1 MLFNVYYWHSSQNIS
16 QPHIFTSF
24 SYLWLLVL
32 FTRFTMHRQRFIHL
46 QIKLIMPTIEQLI
59 LLTSILILLGI
70 FSSKLSARLGLPMLV
85 MFLFIGMLA
94 GEDGIGKITFDN
106 VNVSYAVGSLA
117 LALILFDGGL
127 QTSVKSIRLVWKP
140 AFTLATLGVL
150 VTAGITG
157 VAAAY
162 ILGIPLLEGLLL
174 GAIVGSTD
182 AAAVF
187 SLLRNAGIY
196 LNERLQSTLEIES
209 ATNDPMAI
217 FLTVGL
223 LQLLMNPQASGS
235 ELVLLFF
242 SQMGIGTV
250 VGLSVGWISVKIIN
264 KIKLL
269 ATGLYPVL
277 VAACGLLSFGL
288 ASNLDGS
295 GFLSI
300 FVTGVVIGNHRFVF
314 QRNTFLFHDG
324 LAWLSQ
330 IIMFVM
336 LGLLVNPSSLIEVW
350 LEGLII
356 ALVLTFIARP
366 LAVIPVLKLFGFPK
380 PEIALISWVGLRGS
394 VPIILAIFPFIY
406 GLPGANLIF
415 DVVFFVVLISATL
428 QGSTLPYVARKLN
441 LMQQPPLIPA
451 ATLDITA
458 VDQIDA
464 DLVEYTLGDDCSAVG
479 RRLSQLALPDQTV
492 IAMITRGKSVL
503 PPRGSTLFYADDHL
517 FVVLKPENRIFLER
531 LFSEK
536 NAPELEPIELPDSGL
551 SLKGTTRLNE
561 IYSSYGIQIDNGDDR
576 TLNQFIYATENEP
589 SQNFVIK
596 LADLQLRIG
605 EMIGTRI
612 VTVILEPTKELES

>member
-1 MLFNVYYWHSSQNIS
+1 
-16 QPHIFTSF
+16 
-24 SYLWLLVL
+24 
-32 FTRFTMHRQRFIHL
+32 
-46 QIKLIMPTIEQLI
+46 MPTIEQLI
-59 LLTSILILLGI
+59 LLSSILILLGI

-94 GEDGIGKITFDN
+94 GEDGLGRITFDN

-127 QTSVKSIRLVWKP
+127 QTSVKSIKLVWKP
-140 AFTLATLGVL
+140 AFTLATFGVL
-150 VTAGITG
+150 ITAGITG
-157 VAAAY
+157 LAAAY

-196 LNERLQSTLEIES
+196 LNERLQATLEIES

-223 LQLLMNPQASGS
+223 LQLLMNQQSSGS
-235 ELVLLFF
+235 ELILLFI
-242 SQMGIGTV
+242 SQMGIGAI
-250 VGLSVGWISVKIIN
+250 VGISVGWISIKIIN

-269 ATGLYPVL
+269 AAGLYPVL
-277 VAACGLLSFGL
+277 VAACGLFSFGV

-300 FVTGVVIGNHRFVF
+300 FVTGVVIGNHSFVF

-336 LGLLVNPSSLIEVW
+336 LGLLVNPSSLLEVW
-350 LEGLII
+350 QEGLLI

-366 LAVIPVLKLFGFPK
+366 LAVVPVLKLFRFTRN
-380 PEIALISWVGLRGS
+380 EITLISWVGLRGS

-428 QGSTLPYVARKLN
+428 QGSTLPYFARKLN
-441 LMQQPPLIPA
+441 LMQPPPLLPA

-464 DLVEYTLGDDCSAVG
+464 DLVEYTLGEDCSAVG

-492 IAMITRGKSVL
+492 IAMITREKSVL
-503 PPRGSTLFYADDHL
+503 PPRGSTILMANDHL
-517 FVVLKPENRIFLER
+517 FVVLKPQNRLFLER
-531 LFSEK
+531 LFSEQTST
-536 NAPELEPIELPDSGL
+536 ELTVMELPASGL

-561 IYSSYGIQIDNGDDR
+561 IYESYGIQVEVDSDK
-576 TLNQFIYATENEP
+576 TLNQFIHVNTENEP
-589 SQNFVIK
+589 IQGDIIK
-596 LADLQLRIG
+596 LDNMQLKID
-605 EMIGTRI
+605 EMIGPRI
-612 VTVILEPTKELES
+612 VTVILEPIQAEQD

>member
-1 MLFNVYYWHSSQNIS
+1 
-16 QPHIFTSF
+16 
-24 SYLWLLVL
+24 
-32 FTRFTMHRQRFIHL
+32 
-46 QIKLIMPTIEQLI
+46 MPTIEQLI
-59 LLTSILILLGI
+59 LLSSILILLGI

-94 GEDGIGKITFDN
+94 GEDGLGKITFDN

-127 QTSVKSIRLVWKP
+127 QTSVKSIKLVWKP
-140 AFTLATLGVL
+140 AFTLATVGVL
-150 VTAGITG
+150 ITAGITG
-157 VAAAY
+157 LAAAY

-196 LNERLQSTLEIES
+196 LNERLQATLEIES

-235 ELVLLFF
+235 ELALLFV
-242 SQMGIGTV
+242 SQMGIGAA
-250 VGLSVGWISVKIIN
+250 VGIGVGWISIKIIN

-269 ATGLYPVL
+269 AAGLYPVL
-277 VAACGLLSFGL
+277 VAACGLFSFGV

-300 FVTGVVIGNHRFVF
+300 FVTGVVIGNHSFVF

-350 LEGLII
+350 QEGLLI
-356 ALVLTFIARP
+356 ALVLTFVARP
-366 LAVIPVLKLFGFPK
+366 LAVVPVLKLFRFTRN
-380 PEIALISWVGLRGS
+380 EIALISWVGLRGS
-394 VPIILAIFPFIY
+394 VPIILAIFPFIF

-428 QGSTLPYVARKLN
+428 QGSTLPYFARKLN
-441 LMQQPPLIPA
+441 LMQPPPLIPA

-464 DLVEYTLGDDCSAVG
+464 DLVEYTLGEDCSAVG

-492 IAMITRGKSVL
+492 IAMITREKSVL
-503 PPRGSTLFYADDHL
+503 PPRGSTILMANDHL
-517 FVVLKPENRIFLER
+517 FVVLKPQNRLFLER
-531 LFSEK
+531 LFSGQTSS
-536 NAPELEPIELPDSGL
+536 EPTIMELPESGL

-561 IYSSYGIQIDNGDDR
+561 IYESYGILIEVDSDK
-576 TLNQFIYATENEP
+576 TLNQFIHVNTKNEP
-589 SQNFVIK
+589 SQGDVIK
-596 LADLQLRIG
+596 LDNIQIKID
-605 EMIGTRI
+605 EMIGPRI
-612 VTVILEPTKELES
+612 VTVILEPVKIQQE

>member
-1 MLFNVYYWHSSQNIS
+1 
-16 QPHIFTSF
+16 
-24 SYLWLLVL
+24 
-32 FTRFTMHRQRFIHL
+32 
-46 QIKLIMPTIEQLI
+46 MPTIEQLI
-59 LLTSILILLGI
+59 LLSSILILLGI

-94 GEDGIGKITFDN
+94 GEDGLGKITFDN

-127 QTSVKSIRLVWKP
+127 QTSVKSIKLVWKP
-140 AFTLATLGVL
+140 AFTLATVGVL
-150 VTAGITG
+150 ITAGITG
-157 VAAAY
+157 LAAAY

-196 LNERLQSTLEIES
+196 LNERLQATLEIES

-235 ELVLLFF
+235 ELALLFV
-242 SQMGIGTV
+242 SQMGIGAA
-250 VGLSVGWISVKIIN
+250 VGIGVGWISIKIIN

-269 ATGLYPVL
+269 AAGLYPVL
-277 VAACGLLSFGL
+277 VAACGLFSFGV
-288 ASNLDGS
+288 ASNLGGS

-300 FVTGVVIGNHRFVF
+300 FVTGVVIGNHSFVF

-350 LEGLII
+350 QEGLLI
-356 ALVLTFIARP
+356 ALVLTFVARP
-366 LAVIPVLKLFGFPK
+366 LAVVPVLKLFRFTRN
-380 PEIALISWVGLRGS
+380 EIALISWVGLRGS
-394 VPIILAIFPFIY
+394 VPIILAIFPFIF

-428 QGSTLPYVARKLN
+428 QGSTLPYFARKLN
-441 LMQQPPLIPA
+441 LMQPPPLIPA

-464 DLVEYTLGDDCSAVG
+464 DLVEYTLGEDCSAVG
-479 RRLSQLALPDQTV
+479 RRLSELALPDQTV
-492 IAMITRGKSVL
+492 IAMITREKSVL
-503 PPRGSTLFYADDHL
+503 PPRGSTILMANDHL
-517 FVVLKPENRIFLER
+517 FVVLKPQNRLFLER
-531 LFSEK
+531 LFSEQTSS
-536 NAPELEPIELPDSGL
+536 EPTIMELPESGL

-561 IYSSYGIQIDNGDDR
+561 IYESYGILIEVDSDK
-576 TLNQFIYATENEP
+576 TLNQFIHVNTENEP
-589 SQNFVIK
+589 TQGDVVKLDDIQIK
-596 LADLQLRIG
+596 ID
-605 EMIGTRI
+605 EMIGPRI
-612 VTVILEPTKELES
+612 VTVILEPVKIQQE